1 VVTPTH
7 KWRSSHSER
16 GSVMAIARRFKIFHD
31 EVFPFGAYLVGEVGP
46 VFDFDKSTKDSK
58 VQQVDKDSGLLLWS
72 VEVLDADPEAGKKSK
87 TVTVKLAAR
96 VQPAP
101 PEALPGL
108 PFRPVVFQG
117 LSALPYIDDA
127 GKFSRIVWSFKAE
140 AMTAPGKAETAA
152 ASGKS
157 DSASSKVA

>member
-1 VVTPTH
+1 
-7 KWRSSHSER
+7 
-16 GSVMAIARRFKIFHD
+16 MAIARRFKIGHD

-46 VFDFDKSTKDSK
+46 VFDFDRSTKELK
-58 VQQVDKDSGLLLWS
+58 VQQVDKDNGLLLWS

-96 VQPAP
+96 VQPVP

-140 AMTAPGKAETAA
+140 AMTAPGKSDATTAP
-152 ASGKS
+152 GKS
-157 DSASSKVA
+157 EASSSKAA

>member
-1 VVTPTH
+1 
-7 KWRSSHSER
+7 
-16 GSVMAIARRFKIFHD
+16 MAIAKRFKISHD

-46 VFDFDKSTKDSK
+46 VFDFEKSSKDLK

-96 VQPAP
+96 VQPVP

-117 LSALPYIDDA
+117 LTALPYIDDA

-140 AMTAPGKAETAA
+140 AMTAPGKPESPTASSKTD
-152 ASGKS
+152 ASGK
-157 DSASSKVA
+157 AA

>member
-1 VVTPTH
+1 
-7 KWRSSHSER
+7 
-16 GSVMAIARRFKIFHD
+16 MAIARRFKISHD

-46 VFDFDKSTKDSK
+46 VFDFDKSSKDLK

-96 VQPAP
+96 VQPVP

-140 AMTAPGKAETAA
+140 AMTAPGKPETTTAP
-152 ASGKS
+152 GKS
-157 DSASSKVA
+157 DASSSKAA

>member
-1 VVTPTH
+1 
-7 KWRSSHSER
+7 
-16 GSVMAIARRFKIFHD
+16 MAIARRFKIGHD

-46 VFDFDKSTKDSK
+46 VFDFDRSTKELK
-58 VQQVDKDSGLLLWS
+58 VQQVDKDNGLLLWS

-87 TVTVKLAAR
+87 TVTVKIAAR
-96 VQPAP
+96 VQPVP
-101 PEALPGL
+101 PEVLPGL

-140 AMTAPGKAETAA
+140 SMTAPSKVDATTAPGKSE
-152 ASGKS
+152 
-157 DSASSKVA
+157 ASSSKAA

>member
-1 VVTPTH
+1 
-7 KWRSSHSER
+7 
-16 GSVMAIARRFKIFHD
+16 MAIARRFKIGHD
-31 EVFPFGAYLVGEVGP
+31 EVFPFGAYLVAEVGP
-46 VFDFDKSTKDSK
+46 VFDYDKSSKDAK
-58 VQQVDKDSGLLLWS
+58 VQQVDKDNGLPLWS

-87 TVTVKLAAR
+87 TVTVKIAAR
-96 VQPAP
+96 VQPVP

-140 AMTAPGKAETAA
+140 AMTAPGKSDATTAP
-152 ASGKS
+152 GKP
-157 DSASSKVA
+157 DASSSKAA

>member
-1 VVTPTH
+1 
-7 KWRSSHSER
+7 
-16 GSVMAIARRFKIFHD
+16 MAIAKRFKISHD

-46 VFDFDKSTKDSK
+46 VFDFDKSSKDAK

-96 VQPAP
+96 VQPVP
-101 PEALPGL
+101 PDALPGL

-140 AMTAPGKAETAA
+140 AMTAPGKPETTTAQ
-152 ASGKS
+152 GKPE
-157 DSASSKVA
+157 ASSSKAA

>member
-1 VVTPTH
+1 
-7 KWRSSHSER
+7 
-16 GSVMAIARRFKIFHD
+16 MAIARRFKIQHD

-46 VFDFDKSTKDSK
+46 VFDFDKSTKDNK

-87 TVTVKLAAR
+87 TVTVKIAAR
-96 VQPAP
+96 VQPVP
-101 PEALPGL
+101 PDALPGL

-140 AMTAPGKAETAA
+140 AMTAPGKAEAATAL
-152 ASGKS
+152 SKS
-157 DSASSKVA
+157 EAASSKVA

>member
-1 VVTPTH
+1 
-7 KWRSSHSER
+7 
-16 GSVMAIARRFKIFHD
+16 MAIARRFKINHD
-31 EVFPFGAYLVGEVGP
+31 EVFPFGAYLVAEVSP
-46 VFDFDKSTKDSK
+46 VFDFEKSSKDAK
-58 VQQVDKDSGLLLWS
+58 VQQIDKDNGLPLWS

-87 TVTVKLAAR
+87 TVTVKIAAR
-96 VQPAP
+96 VQPVP

-140 AMTAPGKAETAA
+140 AMTAPGKQDATTGP
-152 ASGKS
+152 GKS
-157 DSASSKVA
+157 ETSPSKAA

>member
-1 VVTPTH
+1 
-7 KWRSSHSER
+7 
-16 GSVMAIARRFKIFHD
+16 MAIARRFKISHD
-31 EVFPFGAYLVGEVGP
+31 EVFPFGAYLVAEVGP
-46 VFDFDKSTKDSK
+46 VFDFEKSSKDAK
-58 VQQVDKDSGLLLWS
+58 VQQIDKDNGLPLWS

-87 TVTVKLAAR
+87 TVTVKIAAR
-96 VQPAP
+96 VQPVP

-140 AMTAPGKAETAA
+140 AMTAPGKSDAGS

-157 DSASSKVA
+157 EISPSKAA

>member
-1 VVTPTH
+1 
-7 KWRSSHSER
+7 
-16 GSVMAIARRFKIFHD
+16 MAIARRFKISHD

-46 VFDFDKSTKDSK
+46 VFDFEKSSKDIK

-72 VEVLDADPEAGKKSK
+72 VEVLDADPDAGKKSK

-96 VQPAP
+96 VQPVP

-140 AMTAPGKAETAA
+140 TMTAPGKSGTTRPETTAV
-152 ASGKS
+152 SGKS
-157 DSASSKVA
+157 EASTSKVA